1 MRQVARDDLDLAAL
15 EPAPGTVLSVGSAV
29 RMLRSK
35 GAPPVDVPGVEGM
48 SEDAARKAL
57 DSVGITV
64 RDVQQV
70 FDDKI
75 DAGDAVGTD
84 PAAGTSV
91 KAGTSVVLKVSNAVK
106 VPALLGR
113 SVSSAKSE
121 LDKLG
126 LQYEVRQIVSSD
138 RSLIISQSPGAGDRV
153 APGGTVTITSLL

>member
-1 MRQVARDDLDLAAL
+1 
-15 EPAPGTVLSVGSAV
+15 
-29 RMLRSK
+29 
-35 GAPPVDVPGVEGM
+35 
-48 SEDAARKAL
+48 
-57 DSVGITV
+57 
-64 RDVQQV
+64 
-70 FDDKI
+70 
-75 DAGDAVGTD
+75 VGTD